1 MEYCHFERNEEPEM
15 MDFVG
20 KKRWFF
26 LVSWILVVIGIV
38 ALVIS
43 QIQLGA
49 PLRLGIDFTGGT
61 SATLHFTPQVE
72 QEQLRQELTSLGH
85 PEAIIQRSGDDFL
98 IRLREISPQEREDLI
113 TGLETSLG
121 SEITVLDYDMVSGHI
136 ATETARYAMIA
147 VIVAAVA
154 MLFYI
159 VWAFRRMPKPF
170 HWGTCAIIALIHDVF
185 IIVGI
190 FSLLGWLGGVAID
203 ALFITGLLAVVGYS
217 INNTVVIFDRIRE
230 NVSRHIRPDF
240 AETVNDSLIET
251 LGRCLNTALTTLF
264 VLLALFLFG
273 GATIHYFVLVLL
285 LGVIIGTYSSI
296 CISSQLLVVWEKKE
310 WRALL
315 PFAKRQA

>member
-1 MEYCHFERNEEPEM
+1 MI
-15 MDFVG
+15 DFVG
-20 KKRWFF
+20 KKQWFF

-85 PEAIIQRSGDDFL
+85 PEAIIQGSGDVFF

-113 TGLETSLG
+113 EGLETSLG
-121 SEITVLDYDMVSGHI
+121 REITIRDYDMVSGHI
-136 ATETARYAMIA
+136 ATETAGNAIIA
-147 VIVAAVA
+147 VIIAAVA

-170 HWGTCAIIALIHDVF
+170 RWGTCAVIALIHNVF

-190 FSLLGWLGGVAID
+190 FSLLGWLAGVAID

-217 INNTVVIFDRIRE
+217 INNTVVVFDRIRE

-240 AETVNDSLIET
+240 TQTVNDSLVET

-285 LGVIIGTYSSI
+285 LGVIIGTYSSV
-296 CISSQLLVVWEKKE
+296 CIAGQLLVVWERRE

-315 PFAKRQA
+315 PFAKRTA